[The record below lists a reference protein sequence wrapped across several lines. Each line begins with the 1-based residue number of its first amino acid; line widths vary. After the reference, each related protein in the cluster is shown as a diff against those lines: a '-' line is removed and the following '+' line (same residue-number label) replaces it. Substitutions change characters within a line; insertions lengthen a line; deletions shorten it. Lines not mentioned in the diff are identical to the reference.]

1 MGTRFQKTKLTY
13 ANCNQD
19 ICDLSK
25 AVAAGEGTCGSG
37 GGGWGSWGLFLVFS
51 FLTQMVVT
59 WVVWIFFNPQR
70 YSYDIYTFLDVYYMS
85 IKS

>member
-1 MGTRFQKTKLTY
+1 MATKLAEQSSPKLVTNPEKEKPKNKTTQTFFDIMGTRFQKTKLTY

-37 GGGWGSWGLFLVFS
+37 DGGWGSWGLFLVFS
-51 FLTQMVVT
+51 FLT
-59 WVVWIFFNPQR
+59 
-70 YSYDIYTFLDVYYMS
+70 
-85 IKS
+85 